1 MRGPGSKPSLFF
13 QLIIPATAVFCVT
26 ILSLIAVLFSDQRA
40 PVARFL
46 NRHGNALLIAEF
58 VTVIVLSLLA
68 MVLDRRQTLREQRK
82 KQSSGSG
89 TDRDTET
96 RCNSLP

>member
-1 MRGPGSKPSLFF
+1 MRGPGSKPSLLF

-40 PVARFL
+40 PVAQFL
-46 NRHGNALLIAEF
+46 NKHGNALLIAEF

-82 KQSSGSG
+82 KQFSESGN
-89 TDRDTET
+89 DRDGET